1 MSLDKLPSLVVDNGS
16 GWIKAG
22 LAQEPLRCVFPA
34 IVGQH
39 KVNAM
44 RARAYFTKD
53 KYFGEDAIT
62 NRQILRLKYPTERGI
77 IHNWDDMECLWRYMF
92 SDLLRITPEE
102 HSLLITEPPLN
113 PKSNREKMTQIMFE
127 TFDFPFLYLAVTPLL
142 ALYASGRDTG
152 VVIDSGEGVTH
163 TVPIFKGHIHR
174 HCISRL
180 DIGGRD
186 VTDYLMKIFC
196 EENSCFYYDNTAVPS
211 LTDIRKMKEN
221 LGFVST
227 DYGCDPVSSQI
238 SDEFKKSYQLSDG
251 TRSATLDSERFR
263 CVEPLF
269 SPSLIGS
276 TLSGI
281 HERTNWSIMK
291 CDESLH
297 QRLYGNIVLCGGNT
311 MFPGM
316 GERIHREM
324 SMLAPVNARINVIT
338 PPDRQYSGWIGGSL
352 LARSDQFETMCI
364 RRLEDY
370 EEFGPNI
377 VYRKC
382 F

>member
-22 LAQEPLRCVFPA
+22 LAQEWLSCMFPA
-34 IVGQH
+34 VIGQH

-44 RARAYFTKD
+44 RPRAYFTKD

-113 PKSNREKMTQIMFE
+113 PKSNREKITQIMFE

-180 DIGGRD
+180 DIGGSD
-186 VTDYLMKIFC
+186 LTDYLMKICC
-196 EENSCFYYDNTAVPS
+196 ELGYSFTTSKERDFV
-211 LTDIRKMKEN
+211 RKMKED
-221 LGFVST
+221 LGFVAT
-227 DYGCDPVSSQI
+227 DYERDLERSQT
-238 SDEFKKSYQLSDG
+238 SDEFKKSYQLFYG
-251 TRSATLDSERFR
+251 THSATIGNHRFR

-297 QRLYGNIVLCGGNT
+297 QCMYGNIVLCGGNT

-338 PPDRQYSGWIGGSL
+338 LPDRQYSGWIGGSL

-370 EEFGPNI
+370 GEFGPNI